1 MEIFLILNIYFILG
15 LVLCEILKKKFF
27 IFKTFST
34 LDLYLYIILYSTVS
48 VIIFSALNLL
58 DKFHVFLMITILT
71 FFVFNFK
78 KIFTINIS
86 NFLKSLFLLNV
97 ILILCFDKEF
107 IWWDE
112 LSSWGLRTKEILTYN
127 SIFYDNVITNL
138 NKPSGS
144 NLLHYIFLKY
154 VGFNESIII
163 FSQFL
168 ITVLLLKN
176 IFNDFKIKHLSLVNL
191 TIFFLLVYFV
201 SFVFNYGLFS
211 IYTGFIT
218 SLFFIKIIS
227 TLFLKNEENLKIK
240 IFELFPIVFLIIF
253 FKDFSLFFIVY
264 IILILLVSFLEN
276 KKRYLNLINIIIFS
290 ISTVIALLLHK
301 FILIKLKIKSSIS
314 NYNVNELF
322 EFLFSQNI
330 NFEQINNINIFQGS
344 IFRIANQIIEMIFFE
359 VEYFYEIKTNLI
371 FWLIFFSLLNL
382 IIFFLN
388 KNKYREKIT
397 LLLSLYFI
405 SFLHF
410 FLILTSY
417 NVFFGAPEAAV
428 KASFGRYM
436 GLYFMPYMIFL
447 LYFIFSNCF
456 NTSKL
461 SIVLLIFFLN
471 IAPAKSIEVL
481 IPNKLN
487 KFNTNM
493 KDIIHNK
500 NNIKNLSKFIN
511 QKYNSNK
518 YYIFIH
524 NDDGFILN
532 MFKIYFYP
540 SFVNKGCWSFKKNK
554 NLTTFMFNCSYEQ
567 DLEIIKKLKGFEII
581 INYNKNEN
589 YNEILINNNFKQI
602 ENIHNAFIYKR
613 TKL

>member
-1 MEIFLILNIYFILG
+1 MEVFLIINFYFFLG
-15 LVLCEILKKKFF
+15 LIFCEILKKKYIFF
-27 IFKTFST
+27 EKFSI
-34 LDLYLYIILYSTVS
+34 LDLYLYLILYSTVFIIFFS
-48 VIIFSALNLL
+48 VISFLEKFHIFLLTTILIFLILNL
-58 DKFHVFLMITILT
+58 KEI
-71 FFVFNFK
+71 FN
-78 KIFTINIS
+78 INIS
-86 NFLKSLFLLNV
+86 NFLKILFILNL
-97 ILILCFDKEF
+97 ILILCIDKEF
-107 IWWDE
+107 VWWDE
-112 LSSWGLRTKEILTYN
+112 FSSWGLRTKEILIN
-127 SIFYDNVITNL
+127 KSIFYDNVITNR

-144 NLLHYIFLKY
+144 SLLHYIFLKY
-154 VGFNESIII
+154 IGFNESIII

-176 IFNDFKIKHLSLVNL
+176 IFNDFKIKHLSLLNVI
-191 TIFFLLVYFV
+191 IFFLLVYFV

-211 IYTGFIT
+211 IYTGVIT
-218 SLFFIKIIS
+218 SLFFIKII
-227 TLFLKNEENLKIK
+227 TILFVKNSKNFKIK
-240 IFELFPIVFLIIF
+240 IFELFPYVFLIIF
-253 FKDFSLFFIVY
+253 FKDFSLFY
-264 IILILLVSFLEN
+264 IFYIFLILLINFIN
-276 KKRYLNLINIIIFS
+276 DQKKYINLIN
-290 ISTVIALLLHK
+290 TVI
-301 FILIKLKIKSSIS
+301 FFFSTIITLIFQKIISLKLDVQTNIT
-314 NYNVNELF
+314 NYNIKELF
-322 EFLFSQNI
+322 EFFFSQNI

-344 IFRIANQIIEMIFFE
+344 IFRIVNQVIEMIFFE
-359 VEYFYEIKTNLI
+359 TEFFYEIKTNLI
-371 FWLIFFSLLNL
+371 FWLIFFLVINL

-388 KNKYREKIT
+388 KNKYKEKIT

-405 SFLHF
+405 SILHF

-447 LYFIFSNCF
+447 IYFIFANCF
-456 NTSKL
+456 NSSKL
-461 SIVLLIFFLN
+461 NIFLLIIFLN
-471 IAPAKSIEVL
+471 IAPAKSVEIL

-493 KDIIHNK
+493 KDIIDNK
-500 NNIKNLSKFIN
+500 NNIKNLSKFIK
-511 QKYNSNK
+511 QEYNSKK

-554 NLTTFMFNCSYEQ
+554 NPTTFMFNCGYEK
-567 DLEIIKKLKGFEII
+567 DFEIIKKLKGFEII
-581 INYNKNEN
+581 INYNKNED

-613 TKL
+613 TTL

>member
-290 ISTVIALLLHK
+290 ISKVIALLLHK

-410 FLILTSY
+410 F
-417 NVFFGAPEAAV
+417 
-428 KASFGRYM
+428 
-436 GLYFMPYMIFL
+436 
-447 LYFIFSNCF
+447 
-456 NTSKL
+456 
-461 SIVLLIFFLN
+461 
-471 IAPAKSIEVL
+471 
-481 IPNKLN
+481 
-487 KFNTNM
+487 
-493 KDIIHNK
+493 
-500 NNIKNLSKFIN
+500 
-511 QKYNSNK
+511 
-518 YYIFIH
+518 
-524 NDDGFILN
+524 
-532 MFKIYFYP
+532 
-540 SFVNKGCWSFKKNK
+540 
-554 NLTTFMFNCSYEQ
+554 
-567 DLEIIKKLKGFEII
+567 
-581 INYNKNEN
+581 
-589 YNEILINNNFKQI
+589 
-602 ENIHNAFIYKR
+602 
-613 TKL
+613 